1 MWLRIGLVVLPTV
14 YTIYSLIKWRIV
26 VNRQMKLLK
35 AFNPDMPAVAYFFPR
50 ILFSAMD
57 VTRTGIIPD
66 WLMPLP
72 GTWLWTGK
80 YNTFAQ
86 LGCDTISVVWPN
98 LCQIWVANADLVK
111 EIVTRKT
118 DFVKPTALYM
128 MLDIFGSNVVSTEH
142 AEWRRHRKIIAPQFS
157 ERNNMCVH
165 RQTVRTVHDMF
176 RSWQTGIHGAT
187 ANTEHELCINV
198 SEDLAKL
205 ALYVISGAGFGMRLD
220 WDTSNTDTILEH
232 GHSISFKSAIQGVI
246 KGLQSKII
254 LPKLAYALPI
264 PSVQRL
270 KLVFD
275 EFEQYSSEMI
285 RDADTQ
291 TDDNLLVSLTKASR
305 ADTDIGGGLT
315 ERELIGNIF
324 VFMFAGHET
333 TAATMVYALAM
344 LATQPAAQQRMYE
357 EITLVLKGGDPEY
370 KHIHELAYTLAVMNE
385 TLRMFPPVIRI
396 LKYATNQQTL
406 GKYTIPENT
415 NINLH
420 VSGLHY
426 NPAYWGPDPTVFRPE
441 RWFSSPDCAKHATK
455 TSEFFRDSAKSRTQP
470 GQSAFSMHSTDHE
483 GVSPNDG
490 ANSSSTLQPHLSI
503 FSYNRFAFI
512 PFSEGPRSCI
522 GKRFAQVEFITTL
535 ALIVQKYTIHL
546 PDGVCI
552 EDLVDSTYQITLLP
566 KKDVKL
572 CFRPRA

>member
-14 YTIYSLIKWRIV
+14 YTIYSLIQWRIV
-26 VNRQMKLLK
+26 ANRQMKLLK
-35 AFNPDMPAVAYFFPR
+35 ALNPDMPVVAYLFPR
-50 ILFSAMD
+50 ILFNVMD
-57 VTRTGIIPD
+57 VTRIGIIPD
-66 WLMPLP
+66 RFMPLP
-72 GTWLWTGK
+72 STWLWTGK

-86 LGCDTISVVWPN
+86 LGCDTISVVGPDIRRN
-98 LCQIWVANADLVK
+98 LGQ
-111 EIVTRKT
+111 
-118 DFVKPTALYM
+118 P
-128 MLDIFGSNVVSTEH
+128 MLIYNVVTTEH
-142 AEWRRHRKIIAPQFS
+142 AEWRRHRKIVAPQFS

-187 ANTEHELCINV
+187 ANTEHELHINV
-198 SEDLAKL
+198 SEDMAKL

-220 WDTSNTDTILEH
+220 WDTSNTDTVLEH
-232 GHSISFKSAIQGVI
+232 GHSMSFKSAIQGVI
-246 KGLQSKII
+246 NGLQSKII

-324 VFMFAGHET
+324 IFMFAGHET
-333 TAATMVYALAM
+333 TAVTLIYALAM
-344 LATQPAAQQRMYE
+344 LAAHPATQQRMYE

-370 KHIHELAYTLAVMNE
+370 KHIHEMAYTLAVMNE
-385 TLRMFPPVIRI
+385 TLRLFPPVIGI
-396 LKYATNQQTL
+396 PKYVTNQQTL

-441 RWFSSPDCAKHATK
+441 RWFSSPNCAKHATK
-455 TSEFFRDSAKSRTQP
+455 TSEFFRDSAKSRTQS

-490 ANSSSTLQPHLSI
+490 ATSSSTLQPHLSI

-535 ALIVQKYTIHL
+535 ALIVQKYTIHYL
-546 PDGVCI
+546 MVYVSRI
-552 EDLVDSTYQITLLP
+552 WWIALIKSLFILR
-566 KKDVKL
+566 KM
-572 CFRPRA
+572 

>member
-14 YTIYSLIKWRIV
+14 YTIYLLIKWRIV
-26 VNRQMKLLK
+26 ANRQMKLLK

-50 ILFSAMD
+50 ILFSTMD
-57 VTRTGIIPD
+57 VTRIGMIPD
-66 WLMPLP
+66 RCMPLP
-72 GTWLWTGK
+72 STWLWTGK
-80 YNTFAQ
+80 YNTFTR
-86 LGCDTISVVWPN
+86 LGCDTISVVGPDIRE
-98 LCQIWVANADLVK
+98 IWTANADLVN

-118 DFVKPTALYM
+118 DFIKPTALYKL
-128 MLDIFGSNVVSTEH
+128 LDIFGSNVVTTEH
-142 AEWRRHRKIIAPQFS
+142 AEWRRHRKIVAPQFS

-165 RQTVRTVHDMF
+165 RQTVQTVHDMF

-198 SEDLAKL
+198 SEDMAKL

-220 WDTSNTDTILEH
+220 WDTSNTDTVLEH
-232 GHSISFKSAIQGVI
+232 GHSMSFKSAIQGVI
-246 KGLQSKII
+246 NGLQSKII

-305 ADTDIGGGLT
+305 ADTDIGGSLT

-324 VFMFAGHET
+324 IFMFAGRET
-333 TAATMVYALAM
+333 TAVTLIYALAM
-344 LATQPAAQQRMYE
+344 LATHPAAQQRMYE

-370 KHIHELAYTLAVMNE
+370 KHIHEMAYTLAVMNE
-385 TLRMFPPVIRI
+385 TLRMFPPM
-396 LKYATNQQTL
+396 L
-406 GKYTIPENT
+406 GSPT
-415 NINLH
+415 
-420 VSGLHY
+420 
-426 NPAYWGPDPTVFRPE
+426 YWGPDPTVFRPE

-455 TSEFFRDSAKSRTQP
+455 TSEFFRDSAKSRAQS

-490 ANSSSTLQPHLSI
+490 ATSSSTLQPHLSI

-512 PFSEGPRSCI
+512 PFSEGARSCL
-522 GKRFAQVEFITTL
+522 GKRFAQVEFITAL

-552 EDLVDSTYQITLLP
+552 EDLVDSTNQINLHP

>member
-1 MWLRIGLVVLPTV
+1 
-14 YTIYSLIKWRIV
+14 
-26 VNRQMKLLK
+26 
-35 AFNPDMPAVAYFFPR
+35 MPAVAYFFPR

-72 GTWLWTGK
+72 GAWLWTGK

-86 LGCDTISVVWPN
+86 LMV
-98 LCQIWVANADLVK
+98 
-111 EIVTRKT
+111 
-118 DFVKPTALYM
+118 
-128 MLDIFGSNVVSTEH
+128 DIFGSNVVSTEH
-142 AEWRRHRKIIAPQFS
+142 AEWRRHRKIVAPQFS

-220 WDTSNTDTILEH
+220 WDTYNTDTILEH
-232 GHSISFKSAIQGVI
+232 GHSMSFKSAIQGVI
-246 KGLQSKII
+246 KGLRSKII

-324 VFMFAGHET
+324 IFMFAGHET
-333 TAATMVYALAM
+333 TAITMVYALAM
-344 LATQPAAQQRMYE
+344 LAAHPAAQQRMYE

-370 KHIHELAYTLAVMNE
+370 KHIHEMAYTLAVMNE
-385 TLRMFPPVIRI
+385 TLRLFPPVIRI
-396 LKYATNQQTL
+396 LKYAANQQTL

-455 TSEFFRDSAKSRTQP
+455 TSEFFRDSAKSRTQS

-483 GVSPNDG
+483 GISPNDG
-490 ANSSSTLQPHLSI
+490 ATSSSTLQPHLSI

-552 EDLVDSTYQITLLP
+552 EDLVDSTQQVTLCP
-566 KKDVKL
+566 KKDVRL